1 MFDSISSSYDRL
13 NRILSGF
20 QDVRWRKQAVGMLQH
35 YKNKKPV
42 VMDLASGSGDLGK
55 EFLKLQPQLL
65 YSVDISEEM
74 LKICRKKINS
84 EINKVIL
91 AESTDLP
98 FENEHLDICG
108 VSFGIRNFCNLD
120 DSINEIRRVLKAGG
134 AFLTIE
140 FFKTENVNMKHKLFN
155 FYFRKIIPF
164 VGNKLSGSTYAYN
177 YLFDSINEF
186 MTVNEYRELLQQNG
200 FSFKRIK
207 NNFLDF
213 VYTVY
218 AEKNN
223 FAC

>member
-1 MFDSISSSYDRL
+1 MFNSISPSYDKL

-20 QDVRWRKQAVGMLQH
+20 QDLRWRREAVKMLQH
-35 YKNKKPV
+35 YREKKPLI
-42 VMDLASGSGDLGK
+42 MDLASGSGDLGK

-120 DSINEIRRVLKAGG
+120 DSLDEIRRVLKPRGV
-134 AFLTIE
+134 FLTIE
-140 FFKTENVNMKHKLFN
+140 FFKTENINLKHRLFN
-155 FYFRKIIPF
+155 VYFKKIIPSL
-164 VGNKLSGSTYAYN
+164 GNKLSGSTYAYN
-177 YLFDSINEF
+177 YLFDSVNEF
-186 MTVNEYRELLQQNG
+186 VTVNEYCRLLGEKG
-200 FSFKRIK
+200 FSVRKVK

-218 AEKNN
+218 AEKNS